1 MYRRKLRTI
10 FLVLMPIF
18 ISGLASVLFSYNH
31 VNVELNQKG
40 QHFGN
45 AIAEQL
51 SLSVTDYLV
60 NEDILSLNVVLND
73 LVAQDNFDFASIYS
87 ADNRLLAQAG
97 KRSSGADKT
106 HIFTRDIT
114 WQKAS
119 IGHLQIS
126 LDSQA
131 VREPVLSILWLI
143 VSIHL
148 LIGAMTGFIVWQYA
162 DLLYLWI
169 ALPGV
174 PAAPAP
180 ETSRHQAESLAA
192 AEADPSANRPVIE
205 AKAAD
210 TVIMVFK
217 LRPARLLPDFLPR
230 IQRALLLYSGD
241 MTRPD
246 GETILV
252 YFTGADPIFRAI
264 CSGLLLLEI
273 FHLTD
278 TPISIKLGLQVA
290 TGSATDPLSGVAI
303 DPQALANARKHASYL
318 AANAE
323 NCLLTSQQV
332 LEQMVNPS
340 RFVITPFHS
349 SLTPAGLVFKV
360 EALALPHQGLIQ
372 SQARQLLQQ

>member
-10 FLVLMPIF
+10 FLVLVPIF

-73 LVAQDNFDFASIYS
+73 LVAGGTFDFASIYS

-97 KRSSGADKT
+97 KRASGMDKS
-106 HIFTRDIT
+106 HVFTRDIT
-114 WQKAS
+114 WQSAS
-119 IGHLQIS
+119 VGHLQIS
-126 LDSQA
+126 LSSQA
-131 VREPVLSILWLI
+131 VTEPVLATLLLILA
-143 VSIHL
+143 IHL
-148 LIGAMTGFIVWQYA
+148 LIATITGFLVWQYA

-169 ALPGV
+169 ALPG
-174 PAAPAP
+174 
-180 ETSRHQAESLAA
+180 
-192 AEADPSANRPVIE
+192 RPVVTATSTTQADNLE
-205 AKAAD
+205 ALEAEQRADQPIDSAGTLD
-210 TVIMVFK
+210 TVVMVFK
-217 LRPARLLPDFLPR
+217 LRPARLLPDYLTG
-230 IQRALLLYSGD
+230 IQRALLLYHGE

-252 YFTGADPIFRAI
+252 YFTGGDPIFRAI

-273 FHLTD
+273 FHLSD

-290 TGSATDPLSGVAI
+290 TGASSGVSS

-318 AANAE
+318 AANAD
-323 NCLLTSQQV
+323 NCLLTSQQM
-332 LEQMVNPS
+332 LELMIDPG
-340 RFVITPFHS
+340 RFVISPFHS

-360 EALALPHQGLIQ
+360 EALALPHQSLIQ
-372 SQARQLLQQ
+372 NQAKQLLEQ

>member
-10 FLVLMPIF
+10 FLVLVPIF

-73 LVAQDNFDFASIYS
+73 LVAGGTFDFASIYS

-97 KRSSGADKT
+97 KRASGMDKA

-114 WQKAS
+114 WQSAS
-119 IGHLQIS
+119 VGHLQIS
-126 LDSQA
+126 LSSQA
-131 VREPVLSILWLI
+131 VTEPVLATLLLILA
-143 VSIHL
+143 IHL
-148 LIGAMTGFIVWQYA
+148 LIATITGFLVWQYA

-169 ALPGV
+169 ALPG
-174 PAAPAP
+174 
-180 ETSRHQAESLAA
+180 
-192 AEADPSANRPVIE
+192 RPVVTATSTTQADNLE
-205 AKAAD
+205 ALEAEQRADQPIDSAGTLD
-210 TVIMVFK
+210 TVVMVFK
-217 LRPARLLPDFLPR
+217 LRPARLLPDYLTR
-230 IQRALLLYSGD
+230 IQRALLLYHGE

-252 YFTGADPIFRAI
+252 YFTGGDPIFRAI

-273 FHLTD
+273 FHLSD

-290 TGSATDPLSGVAI
+290 TGASSGVSS

-318 AANAE
+318 AANAD
-323 NCLLTSQQV
+323 NCLLTSQQM
-332 LEQMVNPS
+332 LALMIDPG
-340 RFVITPFHS
+340 RFVISPFHS

-360 EALALPHQGLIQ
+360 EALALPYQSLIQ
-372 SQARQLLQQ
+372 NQAKQLLEQ